1 MSDNDIN
8 SKNDDDDNDVGCSQ
22 RPISRMVKQLQGY
35 NTASNG
41 LKNTMSPTKH
51 VKRRTKQPR
60 EIYVPS
66 DIAVTRRRKNV
77 HFLRLLAQGKRHS
90 RFRLIQV
97 TTTVMIL

>member
-1 MSDNDIN
+1 MSDNNNN
-8 SKNDDDDNDVGCSQ
+8 SKNDDDDDNVGCSQ
-22 RPISRMVKQLQGY
+22 QPTSRMVMELQGFS
-35 NTASNG
+35 TGANG
-41 LKNTMSPTKH
+41 LKNIMSPAKH
-51 VKRRTKQPR
+51 VKRRSKQPR